1 MKTLLDFL
9 KKYSDVDI
17 PFIHDFIKIQEGD
30 KLREPF
36 KISLEIVAKWLQ
48 TTKREL
54 FRTIKES
61 YVQNIDYIVLL
72 CDNTQQN
79 KGSGGHNK
87 KDIFITVDTFKML
100 TMKSKTKKAHKIRY
114 YYLTLEK
121 LVEIY
126 KNDIIKNQ
134 KKKIEQ
140 LEYNLKKKKFPVK
153 GVIYIIELKDGYK
166 IGKTTDLNK
175 RYKQYKT
182 AHKDDPLIK
191 YIFYAS
197 DIDKLENCIKNI
209 LKDNEYKSRKE
220 FYMMKLN
227 DIIFSI
233 KECERLI
240 TKIKCRTCK
249 KDTTSLKR
257 LNSHIK
263 HKHSDDKKELFMA
276 IVKKTKS
283 KYQHSTKRDNYVG

>member
-17 PFIHDFIKIQEGD
+17 PFINEFIKIQKGD
-30 KLREPF
+30 KLRDPF
-36 KISLEIVAKWLQ
+36 KISLEIVAKWLH

-61 YVQNIDYIVLL
+61 YVHNIDYIVLL
-72 CDNTQQN
+72 CDITQQN

-87 KDIFITVDTFKML
+87 KNIFITVDTFKML

-121 LVEIY
+121 LVDIY

-153 GVIYIIELKDGYK
+153 GAIYIIKLHDGYK

-182 AHKDDPLIK
+182 ANKNDPVIE

-209 LKDNEYKSRKE
+209 LKDKEYKSRKE
-220 FYMMKLN
+220 FYMMKLD

-233 KECERLI
+233 KECDKLI

-249 KDTTSLKR
+249 KHTTSLKR

-263 HKHSDDKKELFMA
+263 YKHSNNKKELFMA
-276 IVKKTKS
+276 IIKKQN
-283 KYQHSTKRDNYVG
+283 KYKK